1 MQKKIQDIKNTN
13 ISFYESAYSG
23 RFILKALLKQFVSY
37 DQLSKTRRN
46 LSLAKKIPQFSK
58 NLSVLDYGFGHGT
71 LLLRMPRRHRIFGC
85 ELSREAINNVNALCS
100 LLRRKVTLF
109 SPDDLIAASSTQLF
123 DLVTCSHVI
132 EHVDDEEELLAMFRK
147 MIPKNGYLLLN
158 VPINEVWKDPKHVRE
173 YTSERTRQLLKGAG
187 FEVAELLETDRWSAW
202 ILHHEYVA
210 QTKIPSLFRLVR
222 LIYALLP
229 IALLNASEKF
239 LSHKFQC
246 QQLIVLARKK

>member
-1 MQKKIQDIKNTN
+1 MQRKSEGTKETN
-13 ISFYESAYSG
+13 ISFYDSAYSG
-23 RFILKALLKQFVSY
+23 RFIFKALLKQFVSY

-85 ELSREAINNVNALCS
+85 ELSREAINNANALCL

-109 SPDDLIAASSTQLF
+109 SPEELIAASSTQLF

-132 EHVDDEEELLAMFRK
+132 EHVDDEGALLALFRTV
-147 MIPKNGYLLLN
+147 IRPNGYLLLN

-173 YTSERTRQLLKGAG
+173 YTTERTKQLLEGAG
-187 FEVAELLETDRWSAW
+187 FEVEELVEADKWTAW
-202 ILHHEYVA
+202 ILAHEYVEN
-210 QTKIPSLFRLVR
+210 TKFPRLFKLVR
-222 LIYALLP
+222 LAFALLP
-229 IALLNASEKF
+229 IPILDALQIF
-239 LSHKFQC
+239 LQTKYQP